1 MAKIRNLYAIGC
13 RGQKENHKKNDTYGR
28 KRENRRIFDL
38 QTNHKT
44 MKTIKTPTHNFIT
57 LFDNS
62 LSINLTNGKITAT
75 GFGAQWLRLEE
86 CSISDLDASGLAD
99 ISSQI
104 VRQHGACVAAK
115 FNQFSEN

>member
-1 MAKIRNLYAIGC
+1 MGLYTRSGVGPKKKI
-13 RGQKENHKKNDTYGR
+13 HKKMTTMVA
-28 KRENRRIFDL
+28 NRYSHCIFDL

-86 CSISDLDASGLAD
+86 CSISDLDACGLAD

-115 FNQFSEN
+115 FNQFSGN

>member
-1 MAKIRNLYAIGC
+1 MGIYTASGVNA
-13 RGQKENHKKNDTYGR
+13 QKENHKKNDYNGR

-86 CSISDLDASGLAD
+86 CSISDLDACGLAD